1 MSRKTLKLPEE
12 EYDRHNEQRK
22 EMGLS
27 WAEYIDGQAPDME
40 ETIRGVIRDEMDHG
54 ECDVIECDDDAE
66 VQAIIRNPG
75 DDRLLSQRFCYDHK
89 QEWSGYIVESE
100 RISG

>member
-1 MSRKTLKLPEE
+1 MGRKTLKLPEE
-12 EYDRHNEQRK
+12 KYDRHNEQRK

-27 WAEYIDGQAPDME
+27 WPEYIDGQAPDLE
-40 ETIRGVIRDEMDHG
+40 ETLREVIRDEMSRA
-54 ECDVIECDDDAE
+54 ECGVIDCDEDAE
-66 VQAIIRNPG
+66 FQSVIRNTG
-75 DDRLLSQRFCYDHK
+75 DDRLLSQRFCYNHK